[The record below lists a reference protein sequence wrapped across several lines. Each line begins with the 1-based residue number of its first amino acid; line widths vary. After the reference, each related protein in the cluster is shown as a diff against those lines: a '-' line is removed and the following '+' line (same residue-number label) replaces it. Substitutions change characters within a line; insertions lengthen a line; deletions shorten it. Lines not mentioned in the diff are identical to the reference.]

1 MAISRNDFVLI
12 DTCIWV
18 GFFNRHKSSER
29 VTVDPLLDE
38 DRAAIT
44 GMILAEI
51 LQGFRRDE
59 QADWVASSLRG
70 LHDLEATWDDW
81 RTAAKLGRQLAANG
95 HRLPLTDL
103 VISAIALRSDC
114 AILTTDRHFD
124 LIADLKRYPL
134 AFCP

>member
-1 MAISRNDFVLI
+1 MAISRNNFVLI

-18 GFFNRHKSSER
+18 GFFNRQTSRER
-29 VTVDPLLDE
+29 VTVDSLLDE

-44 GMILAEI
+44 GIILAEI

-81 RTAAKLGRQLAANG
+81 RTAAKLGRQLAAIG

-114 AILTTDRHFD
+114 AIITTDSHFD

-134 AFCP
+134 ALCS